1 MSGWYETAFQHVLYP
16 AYETG
21 LRRRS
26 TLSWLSEYR
35 SSQWLPP
42 EGVVALQWARLKR
55 LLAHCEREVP
65 FYRRRWREL
74 GITAEDIQCPDDFAK
89 LPLLSKDDI
98 RNHFDELQAE
108 SWRDRLLFKATG
120 GSTGEPLRFGYTRE
134 SNDRRTAVM
143 WRGYEWAGSRMGRR
157 TMYLWAGAI
166 GESGRMRRL
175 KDRLYNA
182 AFARRTLNSF
192 QMTEANMAEYADA
205 IDRYRPEIIVAYV
218 GPLVRLAQWL
228 VDVGRSIHQ
237 PRAIVGAAEA
247 LHEFQRELL
256 EKAFGC
262 PAFNTYGCR
271 EVMLIAA
278 ECEQRCG
285 LHVNAD
291 HLAVELVD
299 RNGAVPRGRP
309 GDVVVT
315 DLFNYGMPLIR
326 YVNGDM
332 ATEGDGACS
341 CGRGLPLLSRVDGRV
356 LDAIISPDGHLLPGI
371 FFPHMLKEVR
381 GIERF
386 QVVQRRLD
394 QLDISIV
401 RGKDFEEEAL
411 PFIRH
416 EVHRVLGA
424 SVALNFQFVDD
435 IALTR
440 SGKLRVTVSE
450 LHHREGL
457 AGPA

>member
-1 MSGWYETAFQHVLYP
+1 
-16 AYETG
+16 
-21 LRRRS
+21 
-26 TLSWLSEYR
+26 
-35 SSQWLPP
+35 
-42 EGVVALQWARLKR
+42 
-55 LLAHCEREVP
+55 
-65 FYRRRWREL
+65 
-74 GITAEDIQCPDDFAK
+74 
-89 LPLLSKDDI
+89 
-98 RNHFDELQAE
+98 
-108 SWRDRLLFKATG
+108 
-120 GSTGEPLRFGYTRE
+120 
-134 SNDRRTAVM
+134 
-143 WRGYEWAGSRMGRR
+143 
-157 TMYLWAGAI
+157 
-166 GESGRMRRL
+166 
-175 KDRLYNA
+175 
-182 AFARRTLNSF
+182 
-192 QMTEANMAEYADA
+192 
-205 IDRYRPEIIVAYV
+205 
-218 GPLVRLAQWL
+218 LAQWL

-457 AGPA
+457 ASPA